1 MYMPKIG
8 FYFFSSFE
16 VLSLFTILDDNLIF
30 SLKYYLLI
38 STEVKTTIVS
48 ELYY

>member
-8 FYFFSSFE
+8 FYFSSSFE

-38 STEVKTTIVS
+38 STKVKTTIVS